1 MKNLFKASVFCLCL
15 LMAVS
20 FAYAG
25 NGKGAQDGSGP
36 NNTAVQRG
44 PNYVDANGDGICDNI
59 GARIG
64 RRGKGYG
71 AGNQGRGKGFCRG
84 KGFRRGL
91 RDGKGPINRAGVAK
105 PNYMD
110 ANGDGI
116 CDNFQTKLP
125 SK

>member
-1 MKNLFKASVFCLCL
+1 MKNLFKVSVFCLCL

-36 NNTAVQRG
+36 KNTAVQRG
-44 PNYVDANGDGICDNI
+44 PNYADQNGNRICDNLE
-59 GARIG
+59 ARTDG
-64 RRGKGYG
+64 RGMGYG
-71 AGNQGRGKGFCRG
+71 ASNQAKG

-91 RDGKGPINRAGVAK
+91 RDGSGQINRSGIAK
-105 PNYMD
+105 PNYVD
-110 ANGDGI
+110 TNGDGI
-116 CDNFQTKLP
+116 CDNLQTKVP